1 MSALARQNIELPVYS
16 NTALVIFKEEAAQ
29 KGIERAS
36 ALRKQGLNVEALVW
50 NPEKTRDD
58 YAAYALKNRISKV
71 EFIDN

>member
-1 MSALARQNIELPVYS
+1 M
-16 NTALVIFKEEAAQ
+16 IFKEEAAH

-58 YAAYALKNRISKV
+58 YAAYALKNRINKV